1 VRSGAARETAVSL
14 LRGELEDGQALADAP
29 EILAVVLEKDD
40 LPDGKDNVTE
50 PADERR
56 GHVVY
61 GELLRDLEA
70 PLIEADL
77 ERERLQV
84 GRRGWMGR
92 WRERRHCYCIATG
105 R

>member
-1 VRSGAARETAVSL
+1 
-14 LRGELEDGQALADAP
+14 
-29 EILAVVLEKDD
+29 
-40 LPDGKDNVTE
+40 
-50 PADERR
+50 
-56 GHVVY
+56 
-61 GELLRDLEA
+61 
-70 PLIEADL
+70 LIEADL